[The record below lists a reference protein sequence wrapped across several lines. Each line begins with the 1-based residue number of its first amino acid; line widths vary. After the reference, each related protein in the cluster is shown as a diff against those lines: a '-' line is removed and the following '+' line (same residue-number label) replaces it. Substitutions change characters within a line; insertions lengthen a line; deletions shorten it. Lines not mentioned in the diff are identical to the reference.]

1 MYLTDTCTHKIYMY
15 IVLYM
20 ERKPPFLSFFLSLQT
35 EFISQQYITYYLS
48 AKSFQSL
55 QIDTYILL
63 L

>member
-35 EFISQQYITYYLS
+35 EFNSQQYITYVLS
-48 AKSFQSL
+48 AKSFV
-55 QIDTYILL
+55 
-63 L
+63 